1 MLKNY
6 HFIKNKK
13 ITLIIVGVVVLVGIL
28 SMLIRGLNLGRDF
41 TGGYELTMDMG
52 QTVDDKTASDVEN
65 VLRTQFEKMIKD
77 EKLENLFA
85 SKNVDDY
92 VSSVAHSDSEI
103 TVKGS
108 KNLEGEVQEAVKK
121 AVVDVYPDA
130 LVVGLNN
137 YSPTIGDMMMKNAI
151 WAVVIAVAL
160 MLIYIA
166 IRFEIASGLA
176 AVICLLHDLFVM
188 LTFYSLLQIP
198 ITSSVIAAFLTILGY
213 SINATIVVFDRIR
226 ENRKKASEIPFGEVV
241 NASAHETMG
250 RSVNTTVTTVL
261 TIGAI
266 FVACFAAVILS
277 PTSNLGT
284 LRDFAGTL
292 IIGILAGLFSSV
304 FLSGMLWDALSFI
317 GPKKGKK
324 KAKRKA

>member
-1 MLKNY
+1 MLKNF

-28 SMLIRGLNLGRDF
+28 SMLIRGLNLDIDF
-41 TGGYELTMDMG
+41 TGGYELRVDLG
-52 QTVDDKTASDVEN
+52 ETVTNDIASAIGD
-65 VLRTQFEKMIKD
+65 LIRTD
-77 EKLENLFA
+77 EKLGEEFVSTITYDNQSVLIE
-85 SKNVDDY
+85 SKNEMSEEQQTYLIDQLVERYPNTDRG
-92 VSSVAHSDSEI
+92 VQLSKSTPRFGALMMRNAFFAVAI
-103 TVKGS
+103 
-108 KNLEGEVQEAVKK
+108 
-121 AVVDVYPDA
+121 AVV
-130 LVVGLNN
+130 
-137 YSPTIGDMMMKNAI
+137 
-151 WAVVIAVAL
+151 L

-198 ITSSVIAAFLTILGY
+198 ISSSVIAAFLTILGY

-226 ENRKKASEIPFGEVV
+226 ENRRKESEAPFGEVV
-241 NASAHETMG
+241 NTSAHETMG
-250 RSVNTTVTTVL
+250 RSVNTTITTLL

-266 FVACFAAVILS
+266 FVACFVTVIIS
-277 PTSNLGT
+277 PTSNLST
-284 LRDFAGTL
+284 LRDFSGTL

-304 FLSGMLWDALSFI
+304 FLSGMLWNALSFI

-324 KAKRKA
+324 KENKKA